1 MKLYRLNRMNQITEC
16 EVKRETPTT
25 FKYKWPNATYDWT
38 VKKKN
43 IDVPRENIH
52 RITATSPK
60 LLIDLIVQ
68 SLEKEIKIHKQR
80 IDYLEIRKEQVQKI
94 KRLLP

>member
-16 EVKRETPTT
+16 EVKKETPTT
-25 FKYKWPNATYDWT
+25 YKYRWPNATCDWT

-43 IDVPRENIH
+43 VDVVKESIH
-52 RITATSPK
+52 RITATSQK

-68 SLEKEIKIHKQR
+68 SIEAETRTYKRRIK
-80 IDYLEIRKEQVQKI
+80 YLEVQKEQVQKL
-94 KRLLP
+94 KK

>member
-1 MKLYRLNRMNQITEC
+1 MKLYKLNTMNQITEC

-25 FKYKWPNATYDWT
+25 YKYRWPNATCDWT

-43 IDVPRENIH
+43 VDVVKESIH
-52 RITATSPK
+52 RITATSRK

-68 SLEKEIKIHKQR
+68 SLEKEIRIYKRR
-80 IDYLEIRKEQVQKI
+80 IDYLEVRKEQVQKF
-94 KRLLP
+94 KK

>member
-1 MKLYRLNRMNQITEC
+1 MNQITEC

-25 FKYKWPNATYDWT
+25 YKYRWPNATCDWT

-43 IDVPRENIH
+43 VDVAKENFH
-52 RITATSPK
+52 RITATSRK

-68 SLEKEIKIHKQR
+68 SLEKEIR
-80 IDYLEIRKEQVQKI
+80 IYKRRINYLEVRKEQVQKL
-94 KRLLP
+94 KK

>member
-1 MKLYRLNRMNQITEC
+1 MKLYKLNTMNQIIGS
-16 EVKRETPTT
+16 EVQRETPTT
-25 FKYKWPNATYDWT
+25 YKYRWPNATCDWT

-43 IDVPRENIH
+43 VDVVKGSIH

-68 SLEKEIKIHKQR
+68 SLDSEIKTYKRR
-80 IDYLEIRKEQVQKI
+80 IDYLQRQKENIQNIKI
-94 KRLLP
+94 K